1 MSEPFSS
8 VWKGWNLLVL
18 PEAAGGAEARRR
30 QQLRPRQQGQLEVLA
45 QVNEFHPG
53 LVSGE
58 RDITV
63 PDDLPQQWVDHILS
77 KAGASAAAS
86 RHKVNFLVQ
95 GLRQG
100 ERQLGWQVRVP
111 APMHHVQPEASPFT
125 PDALVR
131 LNAYRDWCR
140 LVEEGLQTDQFH
152 DLLQQGNGLKGH
164 RRLESE
170 HISWGLLMYL
180 AITRDGLLAR
190 KAVNSLPLAAATLA
204 TYGGTAWCLLHESP
218 PEDMP
223 EPVPPRSRWLLGA
236 STLAVLMRHL
246 DRYGDPQQ
254 QAKTTSYKTA
264 KEFSATAW
272 SAFCRAVGADKSM
285 TLPACQA
292 MAATALRL
300 HVPRYL
306 VDSALGKH
314 AVTSIDEPRW
324 QQLLSGGYV
333 QHAGLAE
340 DEEERPP
347 FPGSQPAVPDMPVER
362 DQPIYKA
369 RELLA
374 GLRGWLSPTRETKR
388 RTYAAITARLEETLA
403 ETRRMV
409 PIAEWICRWLY
420 YLHVDMKRKQ
430 STLHTYLGSALP
442 ILKYIGDTP
451 LSPSR
456 LTELVDAY
464 QQVIEEGKT
473 EKNRHYRWTV
483 LHGFHNFLVS
493 ELGLAKVKME
503 LVGSGAGVT
512 YHADANILSETEYQ
526 LVAERLKL
534 MDPSILGKIRYWVCV
549 LGFRAGLRIGEVLSI
564 QICDVQLKKR
574 VPDTDVVLLVRD
586 NEYVA
591 NKSYSSRRQLPLHHL
606 LTEEELGP
614 FKDYVI
620 NRQEM
625 SRHPRVML
633 FGEGGESLAPL
644 RDDKVSPAIHEVMRR
659 VTGDPSV
666 RFHHLRH
673 SLANNLLL
681 AFHGIPAPWAA
692 PAHLNALWYEITGG
706 VVSRQG
712 LHFIAQVM
720 GHSSPD
726 VTLRSYLH
734 CTEWLMGHYLQHEP
748 HSVEGARR
756 PSPAVELEALAEL
769 LGLKPARVRKWKQRY
784 GERPAI
790 WLSKAFKACPIT
802 DVEDREPQPFPA
814 LAGITPVEHD
824 RLHHLSL
831 ESLETLLDAR
841 NRYSPEELERIF
853 SLREGEVA
861 RLMEAERRVL
871 SLRTRRGSRAH
882 RHCRA
887 TKGKQQ
893 TDAQTDLPRL
903 PRPHAISERRIINA
917 LYQVIWRD
925 WYEKSPEVL
934 LEHLRY
940 FYAYHRATEGHV
952 WIRDADTGLAF
963 VSWVLS
969 LHSGVRAN
977 IEVTPTARSPL
988 TAKQQLSEWKK
999 RLPSQRHKVQWR
1011 TKPAGRRYANELG
1024 TGNVALRV
1032 VNEGKEALSV
1042 YPVRYVLV
1050 MACIVMTAQQSA

>member
-1 MSEPFSS
+1 MSELFRS
-8 VWKGWNLLVL
+8 VWEGWNLLVL

-30 QQLRPRQQGQLEVLA
+30 QQLRQRQQGQLEVLA
-45 QVNEFHPG
+45 QVNEYHPG

-58 RDITV
+58 CDITV
-63 PDDLPQQWVDHILS
+63 PDELPQQWVDHILS

-86 RHKVNFLVQ
+86 RHKLNFLVQ

-100 ERQLGWQVRVP
+100 ERQLGWKVRVP

-131 LNAYRDWCR
+131 LNAYRDWCC
-140 LVEEGLQTDQFH
+140 LVEEGLKTDQFH
-152 DLLQQGNGLKGH
+152 DLLQHGNGLKGH

-204 TYGGTAWCLLHESP
+204 TYGGTSWCLLHESP
-218 PEDMP
+218 PEDLP

-254 QAKTTSYKTA
+254 QAKIPSYKTA

-314 AVTSIDEPRW
+314 AVTSIDESRW
-324 QQLLSGGYV
+324 QQLLLGGYV
-333 QHAGLAE
+333 QHSGLAE

-347 FPGSQPAVPDMPVER
+347 LPGSQPAEPDMPLER

-388 RTYAAITARLEETLA
+388 RTNASITARLEETLA
-403 ETRRMV
+403 ETWRMV

-456 LTELVDAY
+456 LTELVEAY

-503 LVGSGAGVT
+503 FVGSGAGVT

-534 MDPSILGKIRYWVCV
+534 MDPSILGKIRYWVFV
-549 LGFRAGLRIGEVLSI
+549 LGFRAGLRIGEALSI
-564 QICDVQLKKR
+564 QVCDVQLKKR

-614 FKDYVI
+614 FKYYVI

-625 SRHPRVML
+625 SRHSRVML

-692 PAHLNALWYEITGG
+692 PAHLNALWHEVTGG

-784 GERPAI
+784 GDRPAI
-790 WLSKAFKACPIT
+790 WIRKAFPACPIV
-802 DVEDREPQPFPA
+802 DVDDREPEPFPT
-814 LAGITPVEHD
+814 LMDIQPVVHD

-831 ESLETLLDAR
+831 ESLECLIDAR
-841 NRYSPEELERIF
+841 YRYSSEELEQIF
-853 SLREGEVA
+853 TLRAGEVK
-861 RLMEAERRVL
+861 RLKQAERSVL
-871 SLRTRRGSRAH
+871 LLPTRTGSGTY

-887 TKGKQQ
+887 TKGKQRIDVK
-893 TDAQTDLPRL
+893 TGLPRL
-903 PRPHAISERRIINA
+903 TRPSAVWKRRIINA
-917 LYQVIWRD
+917 LYRSIWEC
-925 WYEKSPEVL
+925 WYEQNPDL
-934 LEHLRY
+934 LFEQLRY
-940 FYAYHRATEGHV
+940 FYQYHRAAEGHV
-952 WIRDADTGLAF
+952 WIRDVDAGMRF

-969 LHSGVRAN
+969 LDPGVRAN
-977 IEVTPTARSPL
+977 IEITPSARSSL
-988 TAKQQLSEWKK
+988 TAKQQLIEWKK
-999 RLPSQRHKVQWR
+999 RLPSQRHKVEWS
-1011 TKPAGRRYANELG
+1011 TKRPGRRYANELG
-1024 TGNVALRV
+1024 TGNVAFWVFKDEKKR
-1032 VNEGKEALSV
+1032 LSV
-1042 YPVRYVLV
+1042 HPVSYVLV
-1050 MACIVMTAQQSA
+1050 IACIVMVAQQSA